1 MPSHDL
7 VVLGAGTTGLSAARA
22 AAGAG
27 RRVALVEAARP
38 GGDCTFTGCVPSKT
52 LLETARRV
60 HAARSGATYG
70 FRADVEVDFAAVMR
84 RVHATIEDVWQ
95 DESYAQLAREGIE
108 VVSGHARFTAP
119 QVVETDAG
127 RQLPSERFVVAVGS
141 RAAIPDVPGL
151 AELAPLTNDTVFDL
165 TELPAHLLV
174 LGGGPIGCELAQ
186 AFRRL
191 GSEVTLLQSGPRLLP
206 KDDAD
211 AAAVVRSVLEREGV
225 VVRTSVHVAAA
236 APGPV
241 LTLDDGSEVRGS
253 HLLVAAG
260 RAARTGTAGL
270 ASAGV
275 VLEDGGRVAVDEHLR
290 TSAPH
295 IFAAGDCASPW
306 QFTHAGD
313 EMGRLAAR
321 NAFARR
327 PAAFDTR
334 VMPWTTFTEPEVAQV
349 GLTEAQA
356 YERHGERARVA
367 VVPMSRTDRARCAG
381 ETDGFVKLIAAPR
394 NAVVSSRLLFELV
407 GMTAVCPVAG
417 EILAEGSLSMQTRG
431 LVGRIAQ
438 TVHAYPTWGLAVRV
452 AAATLFGAGGDAG
465 ELRPA
470 RGD

>member
-1 MPSHDL
+1 MPSFDL
-7 VVLGAGTTGLSAARA
+7 VVLGAGTSGLAAARA
-22 AAGAG
+22 AVGAG

-60 HAARSGATYG
+60 QAARSGAAYG

-84 RVHATIEDVWQ
+84 RVHATIESVWQ
-95 DESYAQLAREGIE
+95 DESNDQLAREGIE
-108 VVSGHARFTAP
+108 VVTGHARFTSP
-119 QVVETDAG
+119 EVVETDAG
-127 RQLPSERFVVAVGS
+127 EQLRAERFVVAVGS
-141 RAAIPDVPGL
+141 RAAVPDVPGL
-151 AELAPLTNDTVFDL
+151 AALAPLTNEDVFDL

-191 GSEVTLLQSGPRLLP
+191 GSQVTLVQSGPRLLP
-206 KDDAD
+206 KDDAE
-211 AAAVVRSVLEREGV
+211 AAAVVRAALEREGV
-225 VVRTSVHVAAA
+225 VVHTSVQVTAA

-241 LTLDDGSEVRGS
+241 LTLADGRELRGS

-260 RAARTGTAGL
+260 RAARTDGAGL
-270 ASAGV
+270 DAAGV
-275 VLEDGGRVAVDEHLR
+275 ELEDNGRVAVDEHLR

-295 IFAAGDCASPW
+295 VWAAGDCASPW

-327 PAAFDTR
+327 PSSFDTR

-356 YERHGERARVA
+356 HERYGERARVA
-367 VVPMSRTDRARCAG
+367 VVPMTRTDRARCAG

-417 EILAEGSLSMQTRG
+417 ELVAEGALSMHTRG
-431 LVGRIAQ
+431 LVGRMAQ
-438 TVHAYPTWGLAVRV
+438 TVHAYPTWGLSVRI

-465 ELRPA
+465 QLRPA
-470 RGD
+470 RA